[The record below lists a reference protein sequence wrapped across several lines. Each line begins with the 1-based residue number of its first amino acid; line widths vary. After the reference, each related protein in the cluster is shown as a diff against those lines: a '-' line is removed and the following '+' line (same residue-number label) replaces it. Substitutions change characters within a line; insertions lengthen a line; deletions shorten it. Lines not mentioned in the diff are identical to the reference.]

1 MFFAVDFDGATV
13 LLECFLD
20 FLRIGLVGL
29 AQRIGERVDSLD
41 AN

>member
-1 MFFAVDFDGATV
+1 MFFGVDFHGATV

-20 FLRIGLVGL
+20 FLRIDFVSL
-29 AQRIGERVDSLD
+29 AQQIGESVDSLD